1 MNPKFLNM
9 IFLIVNTETWTIT
22 LLGWVIVFVALLFLV
37 GIFLLVPKIFKW
49 NVKRNLRTKGKTEV
63 SNDQLTITGETNA
76 AIATALHL
84 FFSELHDEESN
95 VITIKEVR
103 RRYSPWNS
111 KLYGMN
117 NSAYF
122 KLKN

>member
-1 MNPKFLNM
+1 MNL
-9 IFLIVNTETWTIT
+9 LTVTGETWTIT
-22 LLGWVIVFVALLFLV
+22 LLGWVIVFAALLFLV
-37 GIFLLVPKIFKW
+37 GVFLIVPKIFNW
-49 NVKRNLRTKGKTEV
+49 SAKRRLKTKGKVVV
-63 SNDQLTITGETNA
+63 SDDELSISGETNA

-84 FFSELHDEESN
+84 YFNEMHDDESN

-117 NSAYF
+117 NSSYY
-122 KLKN
+122 KLRS

>member
-1 MNPKFLNM
+1 M

>member
-1 MNPKFLNM
+1 MNLLTVTNQ
-9 IFLIVNTETWTIT
+9 TWTIT
-22 LLGWVIVFVALLFLV
+22 LLGWVIVFAALLFLV
-37 GIFLLVPKIFKW
+37 GVFLLVPKVFTW
-49 NVKRNLRTKGKTEV
+49 SAKRRLKTKGKTQV
-63 SNDQLTITGETNA
+63 TDDQLAISGETNA

-84 FFSELHDEESN
+84 YFSEMHDEESA

-117 NSAYF
+117 NSSYY
-122 KLKN
+122 KLRS